1 MSFNAKIIWL
11 SLVITTCVIG
21 GVAYNSYE
29 QQPTTTVREQCFAGS
44 IDACVSL
51 DKTNKDLYK
60 VLEFTQEAIAENN
73 KAIKE
78 QAGKLLSGS
87 SFH

>member
-11 SLVITTCVIG
+11 SLVIATCVIG

-51 DKTNKDLYK
+51 DKTNKQLYK
-60 VLEFTQEAIAENN
+60 ELEVTQQAIAENN

-87 SFH
+87 SFQ